1 MISEVRFIFNLLN
14 TASKRRLIFFGVI
27 RVLSGIFD
35 LVGIVMIGILLA
47 KLASG
52 LSVNSN
58 SVSQSTGILNFVS
71 ISELTI
77 LEIAIIAALTFIA
90 KSILA
95 IYITKIIYLTLA
107 RTESQIAAEAY
118 GLALRTVSG
127 TIKSYS
133 KSDLNYLLTLS
144 ASAISEIIISII
156 TVFSELF
163 LLIAILI
170 TFLNVDLVSTF
181 FVLIYFSLI
190 SVTLHFFMGIRLKK
204 YAQINSNSSIVTT
217 TTVFDS
223 IQAFREI
230 KSLRKEDFFVKK
242 FSTEKFQAVASGGAI
257 SFLNGIPRYVVE
269 TSLIIG
275 TLILVAIAFSSGD
288 LVTSA
293 QSIGIFITGGMKIT
307 ASLLPLQ
314 NSFANY
320 KTMGV
325 RAKIITDF
333 MKSSRLRSE
342 PAQIDLN
349 GAKLTNIDKPVGV
362 AINKVRFKYA
372 DSDVFALKDVSFRV
386 EPGQVVALIGPS
398 GSGKS
403 TLADLI
409 IRIVEPTSGT
419 ISYFTNECDEF
430 EPVNIQ
436 FGYVAQKPGIVT
448 GSIAENI
455 ALGIPR
461 DELDVKQLEKVLQSS
476 QLDQLISQ
484 LPHGFDSNLGKQS
497 DELSGGQLQRIGL
510 ARALYANPN
519 LLVLDEATSALDAE
533 TEAAIS
539 SSLTELRGKCTVII
553 IAHRLSTV
561 QNADL
566 VHVIED
572 GSIIAS
578 GKFADL
584 AKSNELVAR
593 YVELSEFKVDQDL

>member
-1 MISEVRFIFNLLN
+1 MISEIHFIFNLLN
-14 TASKRRLIFFGVI
+14 ADSKRRLILFGSI
-27 RVLSGIFD
+27 RVLTGLFD
-35 LVGIVMIGILLA
+35 LAGIVLIGILLA

-52 LSVNSN
+52 FSANPNSA
-58 SVSQSTGILNFVS
+58 SQSPGIMNLAS

-77 LEIAIIAALTFIA
+77 LETAVLAAVTFIL

-95 IYITKIIYLTLA
+95 VYTTKAIYLTLA
-107 RTESQIAAEAY
+107 KAESQIAARAY
-118 GLALRTVSG
+118 DLALRDVSSV
-127 TIKSYS
+127 IKGYS
-133 KSDLNYLLTLS
+133 KSDLNYLLTMS
-144 ASAISEIIISII
+144 ASAISEILISII

-163 LLIAILI
+163 LLLAILI
-170 TFLNVDLVSTF
+170 TFLNVDPVSTF

-190 SVTLHFFMGIRLKK
+190 SVTLHFFMGIKLKK
-204 YAQINSNSSIVTT
+204 YAQINSNSAIATT

-230 KSLRKEDFFVKK
+230 KSLRKEEFFVKK
-242 FSTEKFQAVASGGAI
+242 FSAEKFQAVSAGGAI

-269 TSLIIG
+269 TSLLIG
-275 TLILVAIAFSSGD
+275 TLILVSIAFSSGD
-288 LVTSA
+288 IVTSA

-325 RAKIITDF
+325 RAQIITNF
-333 MKSSRLRSE
+333 MKSTQLHGE
-342 PAQIDLN
+342 PVLTELN
-349 GAKLTNIDKPVGV
+349 TLNTTNSNKPVGV
-362 AINKVRFKYA
+362 KVKNVWFKYEEA
-372 DSDVFALKDVSFRV
+372 DEYALSDVSFQV
-386 EPGQVVALIGPS
+386 QPGQFVALIGPS

-409 IRIVEPTSGT
+409 IKIVEPTSGS
-419 ISYFTNECDEF
+419 ISFYTKDSDNVD
-430 EPVNIQ
+430 PAKIK

-455 ALGIPR
+455 ALGIPK
-461 DELDVKQLEKVLQSS
+461 DELDKEQLEKVIQSS
-476 QLDQLISQ
+476 QLNQLIDQL
-484 LPHGFDSNLGKQS
+484 PNGYDSNLGKQS

-510 ARALYANPN
+510 ARALYANPS

-533 TEAAIS
+533 TEAAVS
-539 SSLTELRGKCTVII
+539 SSLVELRGKCTLVV

-566 VHVIED
+566 VHVIEN

-593 YVELSEFKVDQDL
+593 YVELSEFKIDQDL